1 MKRSGIWIRLMDSK
15 TEVATYQDW
24 AMKTKDNLYD
34 PQVAGYPCT
43 EVLVAENG
51 QPLVFMPIQQVVMM
65 DALAPK
71 PGIEKREMALAL
83 KELVKM
89 TAFVAHRA
97 KLRELYFFSADE
109 DVNAMAERYG
119 FEKLENPMLRLK
131 LVKS

>member
-1 MKRSGIWIRLMDSK
+1 MDSK

-24 AMKTKDNLYD
+24 AMKTPNNLYD

-51 QPLVFMPIQQVVMM
+51 HPLVFMPIQQAVVM
-65 DALAPK
+65 DSLAAR

-89 TAFVAHRA
+89 TGFLARQAN
-97 KLRELYFFSADE
+97 LRELYFFSADD

-119 FEKLENPMLRLK
+119 FEKVESPMLRLK

>member
-24 AMKTKDNLYD
+24 AMKATNNLYD

-51 QPLVFMPIQQVVMM
+51 QPLVFMPIQQAVVM

-89 TAFVAHRA
+89 TGFLARQA

-119 FEKLENPMLRLK
+119 FEKVESPMLRLK

>member
-1 MKRSGIWIRLMDSK
+1 MKRSGIWIRLMDNK
-15 TEVATYQDW
+15 TEVPLYQDW
-24 AMKTKDNLYD
+24 AMKATNNLYD

-51 QPLVFMPIQQVVMM
+51 QPLVFLPIQQAVVM

-89 TAFVAHRA
+89 TAFMAHRA
-97 KLRELYFFSADE
+97 HLREIMFFSADE
-109 DVNAMAERYG
+109 DVNEMAERYG
-119 FEKLENPMLRLK
+119 FEKIEHPVLRLK
-131 LVKS
+131 LVK

>member
-1 MKRSGIWIRLMDSK
+1 MDSK

-24 AMKTKDNLYD
+24 AMKTPNNLYD

-51 QPLVFMPIQQVVMM
+51 QPLVFMPIQQAVVM
-65 DALAPK
+65 DSLAAR

-89 TAFVAHRA
+89 TAFMAHRA
-97 KLRELYFFSADE
+97 NLREIMFFSADK

-119 FEKLENPMLRLK
+119 FERVESPTLRLK